1 MVQHGIHRRI
11 TGFGPGNLIEKW
23 LNAYGEGDVN
33 RLEELEQWR
42 TGPYGWIQSA
52 PLA

>member
-1 MVQHGIHRRI
+1 MANGIPRRM

-33 RLEELEQWR
+33 HPENLKKWKHSDF
-42 TGPYGWIQSA
+42 GWVKNAPQS
-52 PLA
+52 

>member
-1 MVQHGIHRRI
+1 MQHGINRRI

-33 RLEELEQWR
+33 RINELNEWR
-42 TGPYGWIQSA
+42 NGDYGWIQTA
-52 PLA
+52 PKA

>member
-1 MVQHGIHRRI
+1 MPHGINRTI

-42 TGPYGWIQSA
+42 TGPYGWILHA
-52 PLA
+52 PRS